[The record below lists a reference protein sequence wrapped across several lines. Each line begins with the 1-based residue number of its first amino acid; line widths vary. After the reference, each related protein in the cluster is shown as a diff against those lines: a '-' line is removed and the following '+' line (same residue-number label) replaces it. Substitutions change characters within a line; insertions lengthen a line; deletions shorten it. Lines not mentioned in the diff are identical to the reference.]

1 MSKRPKS
8 LRLDR
13 VFGSGVGRINC
24 VSGAVTRAEHA
35 QRDALLTKLYTT
47 GRLELLR
54 SIKRGD
60 LTVNELYAADM
71 AGNAHRVRP
80 HRRGAEAP
88 ALGRTGCVATDLRS
102 GPGNAHPA
110 AVAIRALRRARV
122 LGDGATVADLATVDW
137 AALYNRNFIGPTGW
151 NHIRRTASQFLT
163 MLLGDKFH
171 EFRRRVLAHWP
182 RAEEP
187 ERVPDLP
194 PALFW
199 TILGHVAAPLQPCY
213 VTIVAAGLGP
223 KEFCGCR
230 DTDLLPHSNA
240 LRVTGAKL
248 GRQGKALVYFTAD
261 TWPWV
266 KAAVPCPVS
275 QEVLAAH
282 WKRACR
288 AAGHPELRLYDLRH
302 CYAQWLTN
310 AGVPEWSV
318 QVGMRHKTGAMTR
331 KYAKQ
336 VNRGQNAATLAAVLL
351 TEPGSSPAV
360 CPALPKAARAG

>member
-1 MSKRPKS
+1 M
-8 LRLDR
+8 
-13 VFGSGVGRINC
+13 
-24 VSGAVTRAEHA
+24 VSGAVSPSEHK

-54 SIKRGD
+54 ALKRGD
-60 LTVNELYAADM
+60 LTINELYAADM
-71 AGNAHRVRP
+71 AGTLTAFAPTDVVLKRP
-80 HRRGAEAP
+80 LWTTLDAWQPTCARAP
-88 ALGRTGCVATDLRS
+88 ATRTRAR
-102 GPGNAHPA
+102 
-110 AVAIRALRRARV
+110 VAIRALRRTRV

-137 AALYNRNFIGPTGW
+137 ARLRNTAFATHPTSW
-151 NHIRRTASQFLT
+151 NHVRRTISRFLT
-163 MLLGDKFH
+163 MVLRDKFH
-171 EFRRRVLAHWP
+171 EYRRRVLAQWP

-199 TILGHVAAPLQPCY
+199 TILGYVAEPLRPCY
-213 VTIVAAGLGP
+213 VTMVAAGLGP

-230 DTDLLPHSNA
+230 DTDLLPHSTA
-240 LRVTGAKL
+240 LRVTGAKV
-248 GRQGKALVYFTAD
+248 GRQGEALVYFTAD

-275 QEVLAAH
+275 QGALAAH

-351 TEPGSSPAV
+351 TEPGGPAV
-360 CPALPKAARAG
+360 CPANHGTARAG

>member
-1 MSKRPKS
+1 MKRPKS

-13 VFGSGVGRINC
+13 VFGGVGRINC
-24 VSGAVTRAEHA
+24 VSGATTVSEHRK
-35 QRDALLTKLYTT
+35 RDALLTKLFTT
-47 GRLELLR
+47 GRLQLLSAIR
-54 SIKRGD
+54 RGD
-60 LTVNELYAADM
+60 LTVNELYASDM
-71 AGNAHRVRP
+71 AGTLTAFAPTDVVLK
-80 HRRGAEAP
+80 RRLWDALDAWQPTCARAP
-88 ALGRTGCVATDLRS
+88 ATRTR
-102 GPGNAHPA
+102 A
-110 AVAIRALRRARV
+110 AVAIRALRRSRV
-122 LGDGATVADLATVDW
+122 LGEGAAVADLATVDW

-151 NHIRRTASQFLT
+151 NHIRRTISRFLT

-171 EFRRRVLAHWP
+171 EYRRRVLAQWP

-199 TILGHVAAPLQPCY
+199 TILGHVAEPLRPCF

-240 LRVTGAKL
+240 LRVHGAKV
-248 GRQGKALVYFTAD
+248 GRQGEALVYFTPD

-288 AAGHPELRLYDLRH
+288 AAGHAELRLYDLRH

-351 TEPGSSPAV
+351 TEPGGPAF
-360 CPALPKAARAG
+360 CPALPSKAQAG